1 MINFKP
7 ESTCHFGK
15 DSKTSKD
22 ENCVDNFAAK
32 LTNRDLCLHDLNI
45 TLRIPLFNKIPLHPL
60 RCHCV
65 LPLRI
70 RNFIIYTFIIMT
82 GFKEEVNPICV
93 TSAP

>member
-22 ENCVDNFAAK
+22 ENRVDNFAAK

-45 TLRIPLFNKIPLHPL
+45 TLRIALFNK
-60 RCHCV
+60 
-65 LPLRI
+65 LPLR
-70 RNFIIYTFIIMT
+70 NFMQLHFTHKQTHITYVI
-82 GFKEEVNPICV
+82 
-93 TSAP
+93 